1 MGTSRV
7 GSSGGGCSWH
17 VPGDGCSWHVPIAAP
32 SQEEYEETVRLR
44 CTRAAH
50 VDMLKSQLEPL
61 YAGINAL
68 KQEHHCMERLQA
80 ECATL
85 RSTLQLPEAHSSNIF
100 VVALQGQISDV
111 MHVFAATARE
121 LSEEVLHGATGCDE
135 LSREDHSAPSP
146 ASSSEPIQL
155 LWRTPCRCT
164 DAPRPTEPGTF
175 TSLMVKHIPARYT
188 KETLFEEWL
197 LDGRCD
203 FLHLPYDFQSKHHR
217 GMAFINFTS
226 NQHAI
231 SFARRWQGERLRHQ
245 GMSSM
250 LEITVAQT
258 QGFEPLVR
266 KVQAHLKIKGRGGEK
281 YLPLVFSGNRRVRFR
296 DVMTCPER
304 GENSDS
310 QSLNF
315 L

>member
-1 MGTSRV
+1 
-7 GSSGGGCSWH
+7 
-17 VPGDGCSWHVPIAAP
+17 
-32 SQEEYEETVRLR
+32 
-44 CTRAAH
+44 
-50 VDMLKSQLEPL
+50 MLKSQLEPL
-61 YAGINAL
+61 YASINAL
-68 KQEHHCMERLQA
+68 KQEHQCMERLQA

-100 VVALQGQISDV
+100 GDALQGQISDM
-111 MHVFAATARE
+111 MHVFASIARDP
-121 LSEEVLHGATGCDE
+121 SEEVLHGATGCDE
-135 LSREDHSAPSP
+135 LSGEDHSAPSP

-155 LWRTPCRCT
+155 MWRA

-188 KETLFEEWL
+188 KETLLEEWL
-197 LDGRCD
+197 LDGRFD

-217 GMAFINFTS
+217 GVAFINFTS
-226 NQHAI
+226 NHHAV
-231 SFARRWQGERLRHQ
+231 SFARRWQGERLSHQ

-250 LEITVAQT
+250 LEISVAQT

-266 KVQAHLKIKGRGGEK
+266 KVQAHLKTKGRGGEK

-315 L
+315 Q